1 MLKGIVCWINPL
13 LRGGSR
19 ISRKI
24 GIALSASSPRRKYF
38 RTCEKM
44 GIKVAK
50 TFNKMYKLD
59 QQNGNSCLLCG
70 DDLYDRR
77 QGI

>member
-1 MLKGIVCWINPL
+1 MVGPAFLEES
-13 LRGGSR
+13 GSHCPQAR
-19 ISRKI
+19 Q
-24 GIALSASSPRRKYF
+24 AKYF

-44 GIKVAK
+44 GIKVPK
-50 TFNKMYKLD
+50 IFDQVYKLD